1 MTEHL
6 GDGRLRSLVTGE
18 LLAVQARRRIVD
30 ATYHRPSVPSTRKPR
45 YEVAPGVRLVPPNAL
60 PSLGLSGQPAPP
72 HYAILGAGK
81 TAMDV
86 GVWLRGM
93 GIAADRITW
102 VAPRDSWLMNR
113 RMTQPGMEFFHDAIG
128 GQAKLLAAC
137 AEARDADDL
146 FLRLEAAGVML
157 RIDAAVQPRMFH
169 YATISQGEVE
179 ILRSIGDVVR
189 QGHVQAI
196 DATGLVLAG
205 GSRALPAGTLYID
218 CTASAVEPR
227 PPVPVFQPG
236 RIVPQIV
243 RAPLPTFSAA
253 FIAHAEVAYADDE
266 QKNSVCRPVP
276 FPDTPQAYPRTLL
289 ANMRNEGV
297 WGKDPALRAWLGA
310 SRLDGFR
317 KTIEAVQPGDQ
328 DKLAVLAAIRER
340 ARPAAENLQ
349 RLAG

>member
-1 MTEHL
+1 
-6 GDGRLRSLVTGE
+6 
-18 LLAVQARRRIVD
+18 
-30 ATYHRPSVPSTRKPR
+30 
-45 YEVAPGVRLVPPNAL
+45 
-60 PSLGLSGQPAPP
+60 
-72 HYAILGAGK
+72 
-81 TAMDV
+81 
-86 GVWLRGM
+86 
-93 GIAADRITW
+93 
-102 VAPRDSWLMNR
+102 
-113 RMTQPGMEFFHDAIG
+113 
-128 GQAKLLAAC
+128 
-137 AEARDADDL
+137 
-146 FLRLEAAGVML
+146 
-157 RIDAAVQPRMFH
+157 
-169 YATISQGEVE
+169 
-179 ILRSIGDVVR
+179 
-189 QGHVQAI
+189 
-196 DATGLVLAG
+196 VLAG